1 MRATLI
7 INLKLE
13 VHSGVIWADT
23 TFALARNGG
32 NQAALFFRSQMVAA
46 AVVVETGGM
55 LWIFLHT
62 VPLGKA
68 GHLFAI
74 GALGAF
80 LAAGVQGAMVA
91 PALRKLSALGEVEG
105 SRWRYRVASGQR
117 IAAALLAITVTCMA
131 AARYA

>member
-1 MRATLI
+1 MRTTLI
-7 INLKLE
+7 IILTLH
-13 VHSGVIWADT
+13 VLSGVFWAGT
-23 TFALARNGG
+23 TFALARTGG
-32 NQAALFFRSQMVAA
+32 NQAALFFRPQMAAA
-46 AVVVETGGM
+46 AVAVATGGL
-55 LWIFLHT
+55 LWILLG
-62 VPLGKA
+62 PLGTP
-68 GHLFAI
+68 GHLLAI

-91 PALRKLSALGEVEG
+91 PALRKLSALGEAEG